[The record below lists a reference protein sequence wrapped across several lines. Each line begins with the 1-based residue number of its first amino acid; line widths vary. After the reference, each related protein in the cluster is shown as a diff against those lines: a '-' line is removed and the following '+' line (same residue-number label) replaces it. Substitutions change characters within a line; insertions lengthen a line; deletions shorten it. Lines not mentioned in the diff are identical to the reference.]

1 MREVTEILGCG
12 EVKWSW
18 NESGM
23 KCKWENGC
31 MWLGLWLGAF
41 TNLIP
46 LFKPFFYLPK
56 VSLMSSSNLHF
67 RPKAPL
73 YPKWIKIWIFKIPPK
88 AFLPKMVIFVLLL
101 PSCFS
106 LPSKAFPYP
115 PRSSQGYVGSTW
127 DPPTHKNDK
136 TVKMTKIP
144 LVTLSAS
151 N

>member
-56 VSLMSSSNLHF
+56 VSLMSSSNYHF

-73 YPKWIKIWIFKIPPK
+73 YPKWIKIWILKIPPK
-88 AFLPKMVIFVLLL
+88 VFLPKMVIFVHLLL
-101 PSCFS
+101 SCFS
-106 LPSKAFPYP
+106 LHSKAFPCP
-115 PRSSQGYVGSTW
+115 PSSSQGCVGRTW
-127 DPPTHKNDK
+127 DPLQIKYHQI
-136 TVKMTKIP
+136 VKMTKIP
-144 LVTLSAS
+144 LIS
-151 N
+151 